1 MLYLISLPQKYTSRI
16 VLQNS
21 ELTAKYQHPL
31 VQIGQKIPEG
41 LVLQMGV
48 PVKNKL
54 SVFWKIFFY
63 FPPHLHTISF
73 ILSKNGTNLHA
84 IYQNCMQMSE
94 IVCK

>member
-1 MLYLISLPQKYTSRI
+1 MSNFKLSQLLRLFNHLKTKLPTKPIFKMSAKMLYLISLPQKYTSRI

-48 PVKNKL
+48 PV
-54 SVFWKIFFY
+54 
-63 FPPHLHTISF
+63 
-73 ILSKNGTNLHA
+73 
-84 IYQNCMQMSE
+84 
-94 IVCK
+94 